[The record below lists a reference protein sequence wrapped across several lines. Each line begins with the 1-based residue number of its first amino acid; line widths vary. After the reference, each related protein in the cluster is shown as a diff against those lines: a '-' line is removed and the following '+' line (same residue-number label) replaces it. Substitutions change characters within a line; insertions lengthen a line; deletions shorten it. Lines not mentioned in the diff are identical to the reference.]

1 MVPRR
6 SWQFGL
12 KSLIVAI
19 TVIAMALAVEVC
31 PWPARPLLFK
41 AVGGIA
47 LFIPMLIAIFAG
59 DWFERWQR
67 RR

>member
-1 MVPRR
+1 
-6 SWQFGL
+6 
-12 KSLIVAI
+12 LIVAI